1 MAVRPTRDTLP
12 TELLVY
18 LTLRE
23 LRGKFKRSTLGWLW
37 SIINPAA
44 NIAVYAVVFGVFLEI
59 EPPVGDPSGLHV
71 YALFLMCGLLPWS
84 FVANSL
90 LSSAGAI
97 VANDGLIKKV
107 YFPRWVL
114 PASTVTAWFASFGI
128 EMLVLAAILLIA
140 GNMVLPWVPLVL
152 VLMLLQ
158 AAFVLGL
165 GMVLASTNAYF
176 RDIQHFLGILLNIW
190 FYMTPILYQP
200 ELIPEDVEVLGFE
213 VPLRHLMELNP
224 MASFVGAY
232 RDLLYNLRFPD
243 AGVWLYLLVWSAAS
257 LVIGALVFAR
267 LEPNLAEEL

>member
-1 MAVRPTRDTLP
+1 MARRSTRDPLP
-12 TELLVY
+12 TELLAY

-44 NIAVYAVVFGVFLEI
+44 NIAVYAVVFGVFLKV

-84 FVANSL
+84 FLSNSL
-90 LSSAGAI
+90 LSATGSI

-114 PASTVTAWFASFGI
+114 PASTVTAWFTSFGI
-128 EMLVLAAILLIA
+128 EMLVLGAILLVA
-140 GNMVLPWVPLVL
+140 GNMILPWVPLVL
-152 VLMLLQ
+152 LLMLLQ

-190 FYMTPILYQP
+190 FYMTPNLYQAA
-200 ELIPEDVEVLGFE
+200 LIHEDVEVLGFE
-213 VPLRHLMELNP
+213 IPLRDLLELNP
-224 MASFVGAY
+224 MATFVSAY
-232 RDLLYNLRFPD
+232 RDLLYNLTFPTV
-243 AGVWLYLLVWSAAS
+243 GLWLYLLLWSAAS
-257 LVIGALVFAR
+257 LIFGAWVFAR